1 MRGKEGFVYS
11 TDHPEY
17 NTTVVYPLILVRLP
31 RRSTFEYRRSTF
43 EYQWFCVVRLAL
55 TAASHWRSFVHCAL
69 LHVPGD

>member
-31 RRSTFEYRRSTF
+31 RRSTFEYQS
-43 EYQWFCVVRLAL
+43 FCVVRLVL
-55 TAASHWRSFVHCAL
+55 IAASHWRSCVHCAL